1 MPKSGYLLK
10 IKCLVLNQ
18 TFQNKTK
25 GLRLKNKQ
33 TRFEAFLK
41 REAKEQ

>member
-1 MPKSGYLLK
+1 MPKSDFLK

-18 TFQNKTK
+18 ASQNKTK
-25 GLRLKNKQ
+25 VLRFKNKQ

-41 REAKEQ
+41 REAK